1 MTIALTF
8 QVAFQ
13 LNRVCI
19 AHVRCSWVEDVGLQ
33 CKVAS
38 CLAFFS
44 MYPGPSRFQSPLFLS
59 RCLHLYVSLVNLVAP
74 WLSASV
80 MHTQGTLPFPSR
92 CLFLSLSLLPSVS
105 VSQSLSLS
113 VSQSLSLSLSQSL
126 SVSQSLSLSTLSLP
140 LSTSLCLSL
149 PLSTSLYLSLPLST
163 SLYLS
168 LPLSLPL
175 STSLY
180 LSLYLSLPTY
190 LLYLATYLPS

>member
-19 AHVRCSWVEDVGLQ
+19 AHVRCSWLQDVGLQ

-44 MYPGPSRFQSPLFLS
+44 MYPSRFQSPLFLS

-92 CLFLSLSLLPSVS
+92 CLFLSLSLPPSVS

-113 VSQSLSLSLSQSL
+113 VSQSLSLSVFQSLNLFLSLRVSQSRSL
-126 SVSQSLSLSTLSLP
+126 SVSQSLSP
-140 LSTSLCLSL
+140 
-149 PLSTSLYLSLPLST
+149 
-163 SLYLS
+163 
-168 LPLSLPL
+168 
-175 STSLY
+175 
-180 LSLYLSLPTY
+180 
-190 LLYLATYLPS
+190 